1 MAKEMVYAMTDET
14 LAELNGLWELSL
26 IGAVSRC

>member
-1 MAKEMVYAMTDET
+1 MAEKLIYATTDET
-14 LAELNGLWELSL
+14 LAELNGLWELAL